1 MFGIVYAEISS
12 RMKIFSSIK
21 KMVDYVFNIEFLVNV
36 KTLVHFNFWN
46 LGL

>member
-1 MFGIVYAEISS
+1 MFGVVYAEISS
-12 RMKIFSSIK
+12 RMKIFSSLK
-21 KMVDYVFNIEFLVNV
+21 EMVDYMFNRGFLVNV